1 MKQVK
6 LDLTGGIK
14 RLRAATTQI
23 VNTRFIGR
31 YKSVFKGRGLEFAG
45 YRPYT
50 PNDDASTIDWKASVK
65 SKKLLVKEFV
75 EERNLNIFFIMDVS
89 SSMVYGTIDKLK
101 MEYAG
106 EIAAAISYSVL
117 QAGDGIGFVMFNDKI
132 VKAKP
137 PETGVIQYQNFIK
150 ALVNPNNY
158 GGKYDLNEALKYV
171 LAFLKEDSIVIIIS
185 DFIGLKKEWEK
196 YIKIISR
203 KYDLIGVMIRDPRDR
218 TLPDYSGQ
226 AVLEDPYSGRQLL
239 VRPEFI
245 EEDYK
250 KYVLKEEQ
258 TIRKVFFEADAD
270 FVELTTDKTFV
281 EPLTNLFKKR
291 AGRHR

>member
-226 AVLEDPYSGRQLL
+226 AVIEDPYSGRQLL